1 VLLLR
6 HLFQLCLFFST
17 ILLHK
22 KHWSHNRLLVSL
34 HLPGARTLSSDFTYT
49 VLEIAHYGPASSG
62 SLPNWGKSARGQQ
75 KVSDEADDGKIGR
88 KEEII

>member
-1 VLLLR
+1 MV
-6 HLFQLCLFFST
+6 
-17 ILLHK
+17 LLHK
-22 KHWSHNRLLVSL
+22 KNWSHNCLLIFAFHQVQ
-34 HLPGARTLSSDFTYT
+34 GYFTQIFMCI
-49 VLEIAHYGPASSG
+49 VLEIAHYVLTSSG